1 MNENQNQ
8 TPPAPGAEI
17 RGVAKTINVDFV
29 VRGPDGKVRDHRIE
43 AKRDE

>member
-1 MNENQNQ
+1 MTENQTQ

-29 VRGPDGKVRDHRIE
+29 VRGPEGTVRDHRIE
-43 AKRDE
+43 AQRSE